1 MFQDQFCTARYDLK
15 NESDQGINSASLP
28 GIGES
33 MRWLQLLYFTTN
45 DSVETGSRLSSKPRV
60 VSIPADLRKAFVNA
74 KSAAAAFKELSYS
87 RQKEFVD
94 WIESAKKEETRRR
107 RVEQTISM
115 LQERKRLKT

>member
-1 MFQDQFCTARYDLK
+1 MMVNKTMQKAANAKLGDTVTVLMELD
-15 NESDQGINSASLP
+15 
-28 GIGES
+28 
-33 MRWLQLLYFTTN
+33 
-45 DSVETGSRLSSKPRV
+45 SKPRI
-60 VSIPADLRKAFVNA
+60 VSVPADLKKAFVNA

-115 LQERKRLKT
+115 LREGKRLKT